1 MSIFC
6 YLSLLG
12 KLVFFSRF
20 DPSILKEP
28 GAIFLSLFLEMKPM
42 SSLESFLLSHTGHS
56 GPKDT
61 VRFQASRKYTGP
73 NVRFVFSQS
82 ACAKRRNPQ
91 SLSPKTKRLFAR
103 RVFYKGLYCHLCS
116 GNKGGN
122 EKVRFAPSN
131 WKLFY

>member
-12 KLVFFSRF
+12 KLVFFSWD
-20 DPSILKEP
+20 DPSVLEEP
-28 GAIFLSLFLEMKPM
+28 GTTFLSLFLEMKPM
-42 SSLESFLLSHTGHS
+42 SSLESFLLSHAGHS

-61 VRFQASRKYTGP
+61 VRFQASRKYTGL

-82 ACAKRRNPQ
+82 ACAKRRNPP

-103 RVFYKGLYCHLCS
+103 RVFCKGLHCHLCS

-122 EKVRFAPSN
+122 EKVHFAPSN
-131 WKLFY
+131 WTPFY

>member
-56 GPKDT
+56 GPKDI